1 MLEAKPRRT
10 GAKARSSGGQLE
22 PVSAASH
29 TKTATPQIGRPSI
42 TFGALAEHSV
52 SAKGGGLYSL
62 LQVFQVGNLE
72 SFLEFFQSIPADF
85 SIVLDSETL
94 EDAGG
99 GPGAVTSLDS
109 LTGGEG
115 RKFHGGLGEGTAEE
129 RRMKEV
135 YTLRGHL

>member
-1 MLEAKPRRT
+1 MK
-10 GAKARSSGGQLE
+10 GAKAPPSGSGKLEAVGAAANPKAAFPKVRS
-22 PVSAASH
+22 
-29 TKTATPQIGRPSI
+29 PSI
-42 TFGALAEHSV
+42 TFGALAENSV

-115 RKFHGGLGEGTAEE
+115 RKFHGGLG
-129 RRMKEV
+129 
-135 YTLRGHL
+135 